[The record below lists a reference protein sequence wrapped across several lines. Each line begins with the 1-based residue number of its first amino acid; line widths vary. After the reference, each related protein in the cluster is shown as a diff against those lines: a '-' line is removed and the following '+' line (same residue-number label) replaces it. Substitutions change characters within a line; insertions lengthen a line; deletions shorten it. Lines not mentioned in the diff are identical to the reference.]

1 MPIHVVLLPGFLG
14 IDLVDSTGTRLW
26 LDPAT
31 ILAGQVDIAA
41 RLTLDP
47 SGEHDATP
55 GLDVRPEKPIG
66 FIYDPLTVALGAA
79 GLVVH
84 TFLFDY
90 RKPILAAAR
99 DLRAFIAREAPGER
113 VWLVAH
119 SIGGPLAA
127 LCPYLD
133 PTTDP
138 PAVDP
143 SWQDHIAGV
152 VCHGGTLLGTFEA
165 VEALTGTHWFLA
177 VVGLGNTARE
187 NALRR
192 CLSTWPGL
200 LALLPDPTRFPDVD
214 RVYDASQWPAGYQPL
229 QQHLADA
236 LRTKDLVGKSPLFTA
251 PIPIAQFIS
260 STYHTDGA
268 LDPSATPLRLAPRTS
283 PGDDTVPVFAAA
295 PNANVRVLRSGFP
308 HTFIPTDPDVIRD
321 TIDFIRTGTCAAPEI
336 PPAGPDVTLPGNAPS
351 PPIAM
356 LFGMGGTLARELP
369 GLVSGQRALRDLAHL
384 FTGRAP

>member
-14 IDLVDSTGTRLW
+14 IDSVDSTGARLW
-26 LDPAT
+26 LDPPT

-41 RLTLDP
+41 RLTLDA

-55 GLDVRPEKPIG
+55 GLDVHPEKPIG
-66 FIYDPLTVALGAA
+66 FIYDPLTVALAAA
-79 GLVVH
+79 GFVVH

-127 LCPYLD
+127 LYPYLD
-133 PTTDP
+133 PTADEPT
-138 PAVDP
+138 VDP
-143 SWQDHIAGV
+143 TWQDQIAGV

-165 VEALTGTHWFLA
+165 VEALTGSHWFLA

-192 CLSTWPGL
+192 CMSTWPGL
-200 LALLPDPTRFPDVD
+200 FALLPNPGRFPRVNP
-214 RVYDASQWPAGYQPL
+214 VYDATKWPDGYQPR
-229 QQHLADA
+229 QQHLDDA
-236 LRTKDLVGKSPLFTA
+236 LRTKGLVAKSPLFTA
-251 PIPIAQFIS
+251 QIPIAQFIS
-260 STYHTDGA
+260 STYHTAGA
-268 LDPSATPLRLAPRTS
+268 LVPDATPLSLAPRAS
-283 PGDDTVPVFAAA
+283 PGDDTVPLFAAA
-295 PNANVRVLRSGFP
+295 PNANVRVLRTGFP

-321 TIDFIRTGTCAAPEI
+321 TIDFIRAGTCDAPEI
-336 PPAGPDVTLPGNAPS
+336 APVGPDDTLPGAPPS

-369 GLVSGQRALRDLAHL
+369 DLVNGKRALRDLAQV
-384 FTGRAP
+384 FTRRAP